1 MARQYQFEGVAT
13 GGQRVEGTVM
23 ASSRSKARTKIDE
36 LASEHNFEP
45 TDLVKRKTYLYK
57 VHDPAGQVRKGEHRA
72 FSADEVE
79 EALENMGF
87 EVIKVQRKW
96 LDFDYS
102 PPQDDVIM
110 FVRLA
115 ANLLRQNLPF
125 DKVLRMLVN
134 DVSSQSLQQVIK
146 DINSD
151 LKNGMDSEKAFTKHR
166 DKLGKFTSYM
176 LGLASKS
183 GDMADIYEATARFLE
198 RKDEF
203 RSRVRSS
210 MIMPAVTT
218 LGMIGAMIW
227 YVWYIVPATAGLF
240 RSSGI
245 DIDLPPLTTYSLAFA
260 NWLDANWIWL
270 SALIIVPTLALGYW
284 MTTSTGK
291 FYIHKYMIRLPFI
304 GKLLHKINIEI
315 FCRVFAI
322 LYSGAG
328 DNLRVIRVAAEAC
341 GNRYM
346 EYRIRNVTIPMMATQ
361 GATLVDGL
369 RASGVFTSMAITR
382 LKSGA
387 ETGSVKEAARQMADY
402 YQKETELSLDTTVQT
417 IQTGVSIIIA
427 IGVIFLT
434 LLSAEMAFIRPSQAD
449 MMSGAGP

>member
-1 MARQYQFEGVAT
+1 
-13 GGQRVEGTVM
+13 
-23 ASSRSKARTKIDE
+23 
-36 LASEHNFEP
+36 
-45 TDLVKRKTYLYK
+45 
-57 VHDPAGQVRKGEHRA
+57 
-72 FSADEVE
+72 
-79 EALENMGF
+79 
-87 EVIKVQRKW
+87 
-96 LDFDYS
+96 
-102 PPQDDVIM
+102 
-110 FVRLA
+110 
-115 ANLLRQNLPF
+115 
-125 DKVLRMLVN
+125 
-134 DVSSQSLQQVIK
+134 
-146 DINSD
+146 
-151 LKNGMDSEKAFTKHR
+151 
-166 DKLGKFTSYM
+166 
-176 LGLASKS
+176 
-183 GDMADIYEATARFLE
+183 
-198 RKDEF
+198 
-203 RSRVRSS
+203 
-210 MIMPAVTT
+210 VTT

-240 RSSGI
+240 KSSGI

-270 SALIIVPTLALGYW
+270 SFLIIIPTAALGYW

-291 FYIHKYMIRLPFI
+291 FYIHKYMIRVPLI

-402 YQKETELSLDTTVQT
+402 YEKETELSLDTTVES

-449 MMSGAGP
+449 MMSGV